1 MISRLRFK
9 KTFRKKKS
17 PTQSRRVSSK
27 QQVQFPWVASSFKQL
42 QTAINRLTPSW
53 KACIPLAAIIVL
65 VWSYAAVAQAPAA
78 TGPSTAD
85 LKVGLDT
92 MWVMIA
98 GMLVF
103 FMNAGFCMLETGF
116 CRQKNAVNVLAKNLI
131 VFALST
137 IAFWAIGFGLMFS
150 DGNGFLGTS
159 GGFFLSGADNSPVIE
174 DAATNA
180 KEYQGIF
187 SSLGWAGVPLLAK
200 FFFQLVFA
208 GTAATIVSGAVAERI
223 KFVDFLI
230 FSLLLVG
237 IAYPITGHWI
247 WGGGWLAQKGFY
259 DFAGSTVV
267 HSVGGWA
274 ALMGAAFLG
283 PRLGKYQD
291 GQVAALP
298 GHNMS
303 IATLGCLI
311 LWLGWFGFNP
321 GSTMAADPNAIAHIA
336 ITTNTAGAFGAAA
349 ATATAWLY
357 LGKPDLSMIINGILA
372 GLVGVTAACAFI
384 NIPSAAVIGIVAG
397 ILVVFSVPFFDKIKI
412 DDPVGA
418 TSVHLVCGVWGTLA
432 VGLFS
437 LGPNVPLRGTTPL
450 YTTGPA
456 AGLFFGGGLNQLGI
470 QLLGILT
477 VGGMT
482 VLLSTIF
489 WLVLKATLGIRVTP
503 EEELEGLDIGEHG
516 MEAYSGFLK
525 ETSGNGRHGIASG
538 VPGSPGSVIR

>member
-1 MISRLRFK
+1 MTSRLAMRK
-9 KTFRKKKS
+9 SLKRKKRQPSLSLGSKWLS
-17 PTQSRRVSSK
+17 P
-27 QQVQFPWVASSFKQL
+27 SFYAK
-42 QTAINRLTPSW
+42 RLTPSW
-53 KACIPLAAIIVL
+53 QACIPLALIIAL
-65 VWSYAAVAQAPAA
+65 GWSYAAVSQEPPTLESVAKA
-78 TGPSTAD
+78 TAD
-85 LKVGLDT
+85 LKVGMDT
-92 MWVMIA
+92 MWVMVA

-150 DGNGFLGTS
+150 TGNGFIGVS
-159 GGFFLSGADNSPVIE
+159 GGFFLTGADNSPAMGE
-174 DAATNA
+174 A
-180 KEYQGIF
+180 YQGIF
-187 SSLGWAGVPLLAK
+187 SSLNWTGVPLAAK

-247 WGGGWLAQKGFY
+247 WGGGWLYNLKPGFW

-274 ALMGAAFLG
+274 ALTGALFLG
-283 PRLGKYQD
+283 PRIGKYNSD
-291 GQVAALP
+291 GSINALP

-321 GSTMAADPNAIAHIA
+321 GSTMAADPTAISHIA
-336 ITTNTAGAFGAAA
+336 ITTNTGGAFGGVA
-349 ATATAWLY
+349 ATIVAWLA
-357 LGKPDLSMIINGILA
+357 LGKPDLSMVINGILA
-372 GLVGVTAACAFI
+372 GLVAVTASCAYI
-384 NIPSAAVIGIVAG
+384 SAPSAAIIGIVG
-397 ILVVFSVPFFDKIKI
+397 GVLVVYAVSFFDKLKI

-418 TSVHLVCGVWGTLA
+418 ISVHLVNGVWGTLA
-432 VGLFS
+432 VGLFAEGDKFYKG
-437 LGPNVPLRGTTPL
+437 GPK
-450 YTTGPA
+450 
-456 AGLFFGGGLNQLGI
+456 GLFFFGGEGFSQLVSQFIGVVAVAAFT
-470 QLLGILT
+470 LA
-477 VGGMT
+477 
-482 VLLSTIF
+482 LSSIF
-489 WLVLKATLGIRVTP
+489 WLALKYTLGIRVTE

-516 MEAYSGFLK
+516 MEAYAGFVK
-525 ETSGNGRHGIASG
+525 EAVSTPTSKAPGSSG
-538 VPGSPGSVIR
+538 VASHY